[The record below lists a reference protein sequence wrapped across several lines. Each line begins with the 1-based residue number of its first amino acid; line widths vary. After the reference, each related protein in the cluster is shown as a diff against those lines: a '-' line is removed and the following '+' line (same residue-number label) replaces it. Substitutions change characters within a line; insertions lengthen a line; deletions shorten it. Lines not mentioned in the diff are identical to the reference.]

1 MFNSFSP
8 PLEGQPADQAG
19 AGGGAKAIANWM
31 LGPVKSWM
39 NEHNKEINEFPLT
52 PLAIASLIELVSSS
66 KVSFT
71 AASTKIFPGLL
82 ANPEKD
88 PGQLAVEMNLMQVSD
103 ISSLEILIGRVLEKY
118 PEKVNEYKKGKKG
131 LLSLFVG
138 EVMKASKGKAD
149 PKITNDLLTEK
160 LKS

>member
-1 MFNSFSP
+1 
-8 PLEGQPADQAG
+8 
-19 AGGGAKAIANWM
+19 
-31 LGPVKSWM
+31 
-39 NEHNKEINEFPLT
+39 
-52 PLAIASLIELVSSS
+52 
-66 KVSFT
+66 
-71 AASTKIFPGLL
+71 
-82 ANPEKD
+82 
-88 PGQLAVEMNLMQVSD
+88 MNLMQVSD
-103 ISSLEILIGRVLEKY
+103 ITSLEILIDQVLEKY